1 MAENIDIT
9 IPTELLPADGRF
21 GAGPSR
27 VRHEQIEA
35 LAAVS
40 QSYLGTSHRQKPV
53 KSQVARLRSGVS
65 DLFSLPEGYEVVI
78 GNGGST
84 AFWEIA
90 VFGLIR
96 DRAQFLSF
104 GEFGSKFASSAKSAP
119 FLGEPTIFKGE
130 PGDAPSFQAEVGI
143 DAYCSPHNETS
154 TGVAITPVR
163 PVGADADALVIIDAT
178 SGAGGLAVDLNEVD
192 VYYFSPQKCFGSD
205 GGLFVAL
212 MSPRAIAR
220 AEEIKASGRYIP
232 AFLDLMT
239 AIENSRLDQ
248 TYNTPALATIFMM
261 AEQVDWFNKNGGLSW
276 CIARSTE
283 SSDAIYNW
291 ALANDYTTPYV
302 TDAAK
307 RSKVVATIDFND
319 DIDATAIA
327 KTLRANGIVD
337 VEPYRKLGRNQLR
350 ISVFPAVEPSD
361 VRQLLKSIDFVVG
374 QLNQV

>member
-1 MAENIDIT
+1 MAEQLEIT
-9 IPTELLPADGRF
+9 IPADLLPKDGRF

-27 VRHEQIEA
+27 VRSEQIDA
-35 LAAVS
+35 LAKVS

-53 KSQVARLRSGVS
+53 KSQVARLRAGISQ
-65 DLFSLPEGYEVVI
+65 LFNLPEGYEVVL

-84 AFWEIA
+84 AFWEVA

-119 FLGEPTIFKGE
+119 FLGDPDIRKSE
-130 PGDAPSFQAEVGI
+130 PGDAPAFQAEPGI

-163 PVGADADALVIIDAT
+163 PAGADEDALVIIDAT
-178 SGAGGLAVDLNEVD
+178 SGAGGLSVDLSEVD

-261 AEQVDWFNKNGGLSW
+261 AEQVDWFNQNGGLSW
-276 CIARSTE
+276 CTSRTTE
-283 SSDAIYNW
+283 SSDAIYDW
-291 ALANDYTTPYV
+291 ALASDLTTPYV
-302 TDAAK
+302 SDPAK
-307 RSKVVATIDFND
+307 RSKVVATIDFAD
-319 DIDATAIA
+319 SIDATVIA

-361 VRQLLKSIDFVVG
+361 VRQLLKSIDYVVTAIT
-374 QLNQV
+374 NS